1 MPPVRRTDDTT
12 AKHRAI
18 LETAARLICKRGYE
32 GTSIQEIADACGLTK
47 AGLYH
52 HIESKEQLLVE
63 IMNYGM
69 DVFEE
74 RVLSEVEHIPDPV
87 ERLKACM
94 AKNIQ
99 LVTRGL
105 EQGSHHHP
113 ARARHADREGAG
125 AHQRPQEAVRAVP
138 RVLVRRGRGAA
149 ADSPGEPHRRRVR
162 VPGDGALDLQVVQ
175 AGREAHRRRGS
186 PRAWWICSS
195 PAWSPPSAPDSV
207 HDVPRSRPGP
217 PCVAPRPIVR
227 TQPLRVA
234 GPGPCHDSLTGE
246 RNT

>member
-1 MPPVRRTDDTT
+1 VRRTDDTT

-18 LETAARLICKRGYE
+18 LETAARLICKQGYE

-94 AKNIQ
+94 AKNIK
-99 LVTRGL
+99 LVTRGWSKEVTIIL
-105 EQGSHHHP
+105 HEHDTLTGKAQAQINAREWCCGSTSGSS
-113 ARARHADREGAG
+113 RAGSAPTTR
-125 AHQRPQEAVRAVP
+125 
-138 RVLVRRGRGAA
+138 
-149 ADSPGEPHRRRVR
+149 
-162 VPGDGALDLQVVQ
+162 
-175 AGREAHRRRGS
+175 S

-195 PAWSPPSAPDSV
+195 PAWFPRLVPEFVQHVARPRARSAHAEPD
-207 HDVPRSRPGP
+207 
-217 PCVAPRPIVR
+217 R
-227 TQPLRVA
+227 TGRHQPLRVA
-234 GPGPCHDSLTGE
+234 GPEPRHHSLRE
-246 RNT
+246 EEIA